1 MEFPQPFGKY
11 TLVRPL
17 ASGGMAELFLAHQA
31 GAGGFEKEV
40 VVKRLLSSH
49 AENVDFVKMF
59 LDEARIAARLTHP
72 NIAQIFELGEYD
84 GQHYIAMEYVPGVDL
99 RRLCSQGIAAGD
111 FLPLQHALRVIAEVC
126 DALAYA
132 HGRTDSN
139 GAPLSI
145 VHRDISPTN
154 VLVTLEGGV
163 KLVDF
168 GIAKASNNLAVTR
181 TGQIKGKFGYMSP
194 EQVAG
199 GVVDARSDVFAVG
212 INLYELTLGRR
223 LFRGESEVE
232 TLNDIE
238 NARVPRPTS
247 ISPDYPVAL
256 ERVVMKALARSP
268 DDRYPSARALQAAL
282 EEVIAQLGPR
292 STRATLALY
301 VQSLFPTGVLPDL
314 RPAPRAATGAG
325 VGVSLTPNLTM
336 EPSIDELIAVEAS
349 GIAPGPAPMRPR
361 PPALP
366 SDFTPFSLM
375 PSDVQATRGLPA
387 QSSSILMR
395 PAPPDAP
402 LPIRDVDEAEIA
414 VRRPSRYRSLAL
426 LGLLAVAAVFGLRA
440 LFSDE
445 ASDPQARLDSPV
457 SLARSLPT
465 APPTAP
471 LAVITAPPTEAPRLA
486 ILRLETTPPG
496 ARIVVNGNI
505 LNATTPASLQT
516 LAGAPSTVRF
526 LMAGFRPF
534 ETRVTPTTD
543 GTDVRV
549 SLERGK
555 PETAGLRI
563 ESSPPGATL
572 LMNGVPVGA
581 TPVHLEKVAAGVG
594 LTLRL
599 EKPGFTPHVVL
610 FSLIA
615 GESREIALTL
625 EAESGPRSTS
635 VLSIESIPLG
645 ADVRDVL
652 VDGGKASLG
661 KTGADPV
668 KYARPLD
675 GHTRLRASLPGYPD
689 VEADVDLK
697 QPYYTLYLRFPPK
710 KAAFGQL
717 SLGGVAGLT
726 VYVGPEEV
734 GVTPLKALKVEAGEH
749 DVVLVEQATGARVEA
764 KVRIDAD
771 KVVTRTVVREGPAT
785 LRLQ

>member
-11 TLVRPL
+11 TLIRPL

-40 VVKRLLSSH
+40 VVKRLLASH

-111 FLPLQHALRVIAEVC
+111 FLPLQHALRIVAEVC

-132 HGRTDSN
+132 HGRTDTN
-139 GAPLSI
+139 GVPLGI

-238 NARVPRPTS
+238 NARVPPPST
-247 ISPDYPVAL
+247 ISPDYPPAL

-268 DDRYPSARALQAAL
+268 DARYASARALHAAL

-292 STRATLALY
+292 STRGTLAHY
-301 VQSLFPTGVLPDL
+301 VQGLFPAGVLPEV
-314 RPAPRAATGAG
+314 RPSPRGAAAGG

-349 GIAPGPAPMRPR
+349 GIAPGPATPRAR

-375 PSDVQATRGLPA
+375 PSDVQATRGIPA
-387 QSSSILMR
+387 QSSSILLR

-402 LPIRDVDEAEIA
+402 LKVSEVDEAEII
-414 VRRPSRYRSLAL
+414 VRRPSRYRNLAL
-426 LGLLAVAAVFGLRA
+426 IGLLLVATVFGLRA

-445 ASDPQARLDSPV
+445 ASDPKARLDSPI

-486 ILRLETTPPG
+486 ILRLDTDPPG
-496 ARIVVNGNI
+496 ARVVVNGNI

-516 LAGAPSTVRF
+516 LADAPSTVRF
-526 LMAGFRPF
+526 LLAGYKPF
-534 ETRVTPTTD
+534 ETRVTPTAE
-543 GTDVRV
+543 GADVRATLV
-549 SLERGK
+549 RGK
-555 PETAGLRI
+555 PEIAGLRV

-572 LMNGVPVGA
+572 SMNGVPVGA

-599 EKPGFTPHVVL
+599 EKLGYAPHVVL
-610 FSLIA
+610 FTLTA
-615 GESREIALTL
+615 GESREIALAL
-625 EAESGPRSTS
+625 QAESGPRTSS
-635 VLSIESIPLG
+635 VLNIESIPLG

-652 VDGGKASLG
+652 VDGGNTSLG
-661 KTGADPV
+661 KTGANPV
-668 KYARPLD
+668 KYTRPVD
-675 GHTRLRASLPGYPD
+675 GHARLRASLPGYPD

-697 QPYYTLYLRFPPK
+697 QPYYTLYLRFPAK

-717 SLGGVAGLT
+717 SVGGVAGLT
-726 VYVGPEEV
+726 VYVGPDEV
-734 GVTPLKALKVEAGEH
+734 GVTPLKALKLEAGEH
-749 DVVLVEQATGARVEA
+749 DVVLMEPATGARVEA
-764 KVRIDAD
+764 KVRVDAD
-771 KVVTRTVVREGPAT
+771 KVVTRTAVREGPAT